1 MFSHFPKL
9 LLLKA
14 ATHSVSD
21 RCVWVRGKLGA
32 QIKCPTHNR
41 HKNSPRRV
49 SLSKRKSTQKKLGK
63 LHTLCFAGCAIRLC
77 TYQQSNP
84 ASGAGTWLTAT
95 FGAPALSQRFREIW
109 VTRKDLL
116 RSPYQHKGE
125 APFLMSSFQVSKPI
139 NVVILSFLHRHSS
152 EMSFIFS
159 WIYRSVSSVL
169 QLLGTGHNF
178 FLTALNNPKIITT
191 HIIMIIVAELRKSR
205 VQLLS
210 LWTLWWKCWCTEL
223 RAVFIDRFIQEDWKA
238 GFPRPRQ
245 RGENNPPA
253 HAQRWPARTARSNST
268 SKYIQTLWHLSPFI
282 CHSQAVFVLLLLLLS
297 SSASEELTI
306 AGMTFTTF
314 DLGGHTQGEHEKNPL
329 CYTERE
335 QLHLKICFIHSTQ
348 DLEELSTC
356 HQRDCLHGGLCWPRA
371 TSGG

>member
-49 SLSKRKSTQKKLGK
+49 SLSKRKSSQKKLGK
-63 LHTLCFAGCAIRLC
+63 LQTLCFAACVIRLC

-95 FGAPALSQRFREIW
+95 FEAPALSQRFREFW

-116 RSPYQHKGE
+116 RSPYQLKGE
-125 APFLMSSFQVSKPI
+125 APFLMSSFQVSKLI
-139 NVVILSFLHRHSS
+139 NVVILSFLHRHLS

-178 FLTALNNPKIITT
+178 FLTARNNPKLITT
-191 HIIMIIVAELRKSR
+191 CIILIVVAELRKSS
-205 VQLLS
+205 VHLLS
-210 LWTLWWKCWCTEL
+210 LWTLWWKFWWLFLLTGLYKKTGKLVFLGLDNAGKTTLLHML
-223 RAVFIDRFIQEDWKA
+223 RDDRLGQHV
-238 GFPRPRQ
+238 PTLHP
-245 RGENNPPA
+245 
-253 HAQRWPARTARSNST
+253 ST
-268 SKYIQTLWHLSPFI
+268 SRHFDTF
-282 CHSQAVFVLLLLLLS
+282 LLS
-297 SSASEELTI
+297 FVIHRLFLCCCCCRLSIRGADHSWDDLYDFWPRRPHARWAREKPTLLHREGTVASEHLFHPQP
-306 AGMTFTTF
+306 AGSGRTTY
-314 DLGGHTQGEHEKNPL
+314 L
-329 CYTERE
+329 
-335 QLHLKICFIHSTQ
+335 
-348 DLEELSTC
+348 LST
-356 HQRDCLHGGLCWPRA
+356 GLSTWWTVLI
-371 TSGG
+371 TSD